1 MSYIGQTLHT
11 KRFNSWLFL
20 FLKFNEV
27 SQGSLDVYQVSWHDP
42 KTRIYLFYGWGFQLF
57 SRYLDISC
65 SGGVKQ
71 TLWTLT
77 YIPLTQ
83 GTKIYMISRWVYQ
96 LFSRFLGILCSLGV
110 KPISG
115 AHEQHIIWCL
125 LHKEQDYLWFR
136 DGNLNYFQDIWALP
150 VRRGQNHPRAHELHT
165 I

>member
-1 MSYIGQTLHT
+1 MSYIGQTLQT
-11 KRFNSWLFL
+11 KRFNFWLFL

-77 YIPLTQ
+77 YIPFDTRNKNIYDFEVGISTVFKIFGHSLFAGGQAHLRGPWTAYYLMPLTQ
-83 GTKIYMISRWVYQ
+83 RTRIFMV
-96 LFSRFLGILCSLGV
+96 
-110 KPISG
+110 
-115 AHEQHIIWCL
+115 
-125 LHKEQDYLWFR
+125 
-136 DGNLNYFQDIWALP
+136 
-150 VRRGQNHPRAHELHT
+150 
-165 I
+165 